1 LIKSLGNAIRK
12 FKVYL
17 WWLYSSKLED
27 PFIHNLAKEVA
38 RIIGIKPFK
47 NIRVSSRFYIAN
59 AAVIGFRCRTLVLT
73 NLLLNILGA
82 EELKAVLLHE
92 YAHCKFKHQIKLL
105 VVSFALM
112 LVIALT
118 AIFITQTIE
127 SELTALSIG
136 IPFLIL
142 GYLLVVLITRLITK
156 RFEIEADCLVASKL
170 ENPNLYIE
178 LLKKIKNINGEIR
191 GWRTLL
197 SPHPSTDI
205 RIAYV
210 IKCAEDFSR
219 YRE

>member
-1 LIKSLGNAIRK
+1 MGKLLGGAIRR
-12 FKVYL
+12 FKGYL

-38 RIIGIKPFK
+38 KLVGIKPFK

-73 NLLLNILGA
+73 NLLLNILGV

-105 VVSFALM
+105 VVSFTLM

-127 SELTALSIG
+127 SELIALGIG

-156 RFEIEADCLVASKL
+156 RFELEADCLVASKL

-178 LLKKIKNINGEIR
+178 VLKKIKNINGEIR

-197 SPHPSTDI
+197 SPHPSTDV
-205 RIAYV
+205 RVVHV
-210 IKCAEDFSR
+210 IKCADDFSS
-219 YRE
+219 Y